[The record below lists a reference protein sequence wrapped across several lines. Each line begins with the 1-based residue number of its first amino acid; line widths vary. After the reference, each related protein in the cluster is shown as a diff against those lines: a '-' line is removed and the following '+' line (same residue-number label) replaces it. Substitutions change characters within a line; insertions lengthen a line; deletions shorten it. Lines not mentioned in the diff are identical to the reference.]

1 MEIKEKKNSFIL
13 YGNKNAFIINDKKI
27 INQITLDNKYK
38 NFIRNKL
45 IYQINEYLFI
55 LSGMRYIT
63 VINVNENKFKQ
74 IYFLKEVKT
83 VKKDKY
89 DKENN
94 PYLYKYNSNSIIIIS
109 YKGIFIIQWINN
121 EKVQVNI
128 FIRIEIKNII
138 PIEQI
143 INSPSDCQI
152 ERFLFRFHIS
162 FLISLINFIS

>member
-109 YKGIFIIQWINN
+109 YKGIFIIQ
-121 EKVQVNI
+121 
-128 FIRIEIKNII
+128 
-138 PIEQI
+138 
-143 INSPSDCQI
+143 
-152 ERFLFRFHIS
+152 
-162 FLISLINFIS
+162 